1 MTQTNDKRIVMKTR
15 IKVIAGCATI
25 AAALVIAPKPA
36 APVDPSLIQNA
47 TLTCYSNESAC
58 DLINP
63 TDTTMKYDPCE
74 TEDQTTPCYWD
85 AKTMG
90 NGIGKS
96 FIVTESGKTVYV
108 P

>member
-1 MTQTNDKRIVMKTR
+1 MKTR

-25 AAALVIAPKPA
+25 AAALIVAPKPA
-36 APVDPSLIQNA
+36 APVDPSMITNA

-63 TDTTMKYDPCE
+63 TSVPMKYEPCVE
-74 TEDQTTPCYWD
+74 EDDVDPCYWD
-85 AKTMG
+85 ASTRG
-90 NGIGKS
+90 NGQGKS
-96 FIVTESGKTVYV
+96 FIVTPSGRTVYV